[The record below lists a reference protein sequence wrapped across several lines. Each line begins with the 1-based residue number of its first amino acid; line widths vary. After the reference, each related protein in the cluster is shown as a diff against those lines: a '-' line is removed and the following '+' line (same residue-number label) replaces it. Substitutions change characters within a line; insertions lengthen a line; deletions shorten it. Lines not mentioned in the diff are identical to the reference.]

1 MDRSKFPLR
10 GDARKADDRC
20 SQTAGVLSDRYET
33 CAIDPAEDP
42 DEKSQWAKMVK
53 VREKMGKGPPVMLPY
68 ESKEKTDR
76 LISSMSGTPYD
87 PNTAISS
94 HDWDKY
100 EDPTKCAPNAY

>member
-1 MDRSKFPLR
+1 MAKDLEIHEEMR
-10 GDARKADDRC
+10 DAM
-20 SQTAGVLSDRYET
+20 
-33 CAIDPAEDP
+33 EDP